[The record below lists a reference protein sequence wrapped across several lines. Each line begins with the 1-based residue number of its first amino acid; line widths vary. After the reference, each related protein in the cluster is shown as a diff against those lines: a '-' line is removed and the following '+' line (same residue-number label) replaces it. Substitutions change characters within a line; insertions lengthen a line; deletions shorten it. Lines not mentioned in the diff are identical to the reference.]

1 MESESSSRRLTSFT
15 SFHSISGL
23 PASYFT
29 CTSFRT
35 QMQYRAEFNNLPS
48 ISRGNSVDR
57 SFMMTATA
65 NDFSS
70 RRNAPELTHFG
81 EHGQRLFSSSAISVP
96 ENRRLENDSL
106 VTMTVDHTF
115 EIEKE
120 LNFLD
125 ILAGVVSRCSSSEI
139 ELKPPMYNTGG
150 SGSTELCRS
159 LSEKSDVANPQ
170 EHRVSCH
177 RCGNIRKRKIV
188 CERPQVNLSRLRTLS
203 EFPIITNMS
212 NLERKCL
219 HFQSTISLQSVH
231 FQTATSVRT
240 YFAVD
245 VQTR

>member
-1 MESESSSRRLTSFT
+1 VESESSSRRLTSFT

-29 CTSFRT
+29 MHSFRT
-35 QMQYRAEFNNLPS
+35 QMQDRFDFNNLPS
-48 ISRGNSVDR
+48 IGRGNSIDQ

-70 RRNAPELTHFG
+70 IRNAPELTHFG
-81 EHGQRLFSSSAISVP
+81 EHGQLLFSSSAISVP
-96 ENRRLENDSL
+96 ESKRLENNNL
-106 VTMTVDHTF
+106 VTMTVDQTF
-115 EIEKE
+115 EIEKDM
-120 LNFLD
+120 NCLD

-159 LSEKSDVANPQ
+159 LSEKSDLANPQ

-188 CERPQVNLSRLRTLS
+188 CERPQVNLSRL
-203 EFPIITNMS
+203 
-212 NLERKCL
+212 
-219 HFQSTISLQSVH
+219 ST
-231 FQTATSVRT
+231 
-240 YFAVD
+240 FA
-245 VQTR
+245 